1 MNSRPLLVKRI
12 AAPLIGA
19 LLAACVQ
26 GCAST
31 RAANELTFSTAPP
44 ATAAAPSETPAR
56 SRKPGA
62 SAVGVWEGTTLV
74 TNCPVSLPSR
84 CNAQQRVSLTVI
96 EGDKAKLTG
105 YYKCAY
111 GNMTCYNLNE
121 SGKIIDGSLRDSRLT
136 LRVLMPDGTSCFFSG
151 NVAAD
156 AVVGGYSC
164 YVGGSLLEQGSWQAK
179 HLY

>member
-1 MNSRPLLVKRI
+1 MLLVKPI
-12 AAPLIGA
+12 AALLIGA

-31 RAANELTFSTAPP
+31 KAANELTFSTAPGS
-44 ATAAAPSETPAR
+44 AAAAAPSETPAR
-56 SRKPGA
+56 SGKRGA
-62 SAVGVWEGTTLV
+62 GAVGVWEGTTLV

-84 CNAQQRVSLTVI
+84 CNAQQRVSLTVL
-96 EGDKAKLTG
+96 EGDNSKLAG

-111 GNMTCYNLNE
+111 GNMTCYNLND
-121 SGKIIDGSLRDSRLT
+121 SGKIIDGSLRGSRLT
-136 LRVLMPDGTSCFFSG
+136 LRVMMPDGTSCVFTGS
-151 NVAAD
+151 VAAD

-164 YVGGSLLEQGSWQAK
+164 YTGGSLLEQGSWRAK